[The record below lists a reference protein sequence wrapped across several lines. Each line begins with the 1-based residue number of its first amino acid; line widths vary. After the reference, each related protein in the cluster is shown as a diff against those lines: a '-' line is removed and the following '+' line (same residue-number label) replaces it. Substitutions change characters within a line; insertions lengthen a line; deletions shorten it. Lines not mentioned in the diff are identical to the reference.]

1 MKRILITAFFLTTI
15 LTLFSQQNNPS
26 NRPREDKYHKKFKE
40 NFNSQTLKHFQ
51 AHTIGK
57 PEFVSKSGVQSPSEK
72 GTKVLSFRIDP
83 EGRAGAGRGPEIS
96 SKYLTHF
103 GTYVARI
110 KIPDVRNVQPDV
122 GAVVGYFTYHY
133 DSEPGLSEIDFE
145 WLVADP
151 EIIYVGT
158 WTGLRGDLRR
168 VGRTIN
174 LAKGIIY
181 NTSYRERLSGIR
193 RPLTGEQNQ
202 PDTIQ
207 PVEGYDASA
216 RFHIYGFDW
225 YPERIR
231 WWMIHPATAD
241 TVVLWDYRGSLE
253 GIPQNHTRYLMN
265 FWHTNDWPVET
276 NPRSVEKPLQPYETE
291 IDWMSYKPFKK
302 R

>member
-1 MKRILITAFFLTTI
+1 MRRIFITVLFLTTA
-15 LTLFSQQNNPS
+15 LTLFPQQKNPES
-26 NRPREDKYHKKFKE
+26 RLNENKYHKKFFEDFKRP
-40 NFNSQTLKHFQ
+40 TLKHFQ
-51 AHTIGK
+51 ARIAGK
-57 PEFVSKSGVQSPSEK
+57 PDFVVRSGVPSPTEK

-83 EGRAGAGRGPEIS
+83 EGRAGAGRGPEIG

-103 GTYVARI
+103 GTYAARI
-110 KIPDVRNVQPDV
+110 KIPDVRNVQPDA

-133 DSEPGLSEIDFE
+133 DNDPGLSEIDFE

-181 NTSYRERLSGIR
+181 NTSYRERLSGFR
-193 RPLTGEQNQ
+193 RDLTGEQNK
-202 PDTIQ
+202 PDTINAL
-207 PVEGYDASA
+207 EGYDASA
-216 RFHIYGFDW
+216 RFYTYGFDW
-225 YPERIR
+225 YPERIK
-231 WWMIHPATAD
+231 WWMINPATAD

-265 FWHTNDWPVET
+265 FWHTSDWPVET
-276 NPRSVEKPLQPYETE
+276 NPRSVEKPLHPYETE

-302 R
+302 P